1 MSLRDV
7 IIGHIRAHGPL
18 SFAEYMAWALY
29 DPQFGYYTNANRRS
43 GRRGDFLT
51 SVDTGSLFGELLA
64 QQFGQMWRLITQET
78 GQDTGTCCDLVEVG
92 AGDGRLASDI
102 LDRSAAV
109 DPEFYAA
116 IRYTLVERSPAACA
130 AHAETLEKHA
140 SSVSN
145 SGVELPKKVV
155 GVIFANELLDALPVH
170 PIVMTESG
178 LREVYVDVDGKRLVE
193 RLGIVSRVVR
203 EHIKRFNIHLEPGWR
218 AEVSPETVDWIEEA
232 GRRLERGFLVILD
245 YGHNATELY
254 SPTHANGTLASYRH
268 HQVRTDLPSE
278 RRSPPW
284 LETPGSDD
292 ITAHVNLTAAQQAAE
307 SVGLRTLGVLD
318 QTYFLLGLASATL
331 KNENI
336 DHTVEGTKRRL
347 ELKTLLL
354 PGGLGSTLKVMI
366 FSRNVGTPELLG
378 CSFGQRATR

>member
-1 MSLRDV
+1 M
-7 IIGHIRAHGPL
+7 
-18 SFAEYMAWALY
+18 
-29 DPQFGYYTNANRRS
+29 
-43 GRRGDFLT
+43 
-51 SVDTGSLFGELLA
+51 
-64 QQFGQMWRLITQET
+64 
-78 GQDTGTCCDLVEVG
+78 
-92 AGDGRLASDI
+92 
-102 LDRSAAV
+102 
-109 DPEFYAA
+109 
-116 IRYTLVERSPAACA
+116 
-130 AHAETLEKHA
+130 
-140 SSVSN
+140 
-145 SGVELPKKVV
+145 
-155 GVIFANELLDALPVH
+155 
-170 PIVMTESG
+170 
-178 LREVYVDVDGKRLVE
+178 
-193 RLGIVSRVVR
+193 
-203 EHIKRFNIHLEPGWR
+203 
-218 AEVSPETVDWIEEA
+218 
-232 GRRLERGFLVILD
+232 ILD

-268 HQVRTDLPSE
+268 HQVKTDLPSE